1 MILIV
6 TEHANGKLSKSTW
19 EMVTAARQLAE
30 QKGSASITALV
41 LGSNVASVAAEIA
54 HAVDQVLVADLPALA
69 QYDPELWSAAV
80 AQIAREGE
88 ASVVLIEASR
98 SGREYS
104 PRVAI
109 KLDAPLLE
117 DVISLK
123 ATGDTMTAQRYTFL
137 ARVTETIETSA
148 PVAVVTIKPG
158 ISSPAAPRT
167 EAAEQFDVDLTLP
180 TPFRLKV
187 TGGKVMTERSSP
199 RLTTTEADIVVS
211 GGRGVGS
218 AEGFTQYV
226 EALADQLG
234 AAVGATRAIVDA
246 GWRPYSEQVGQ
257 TGKTVQ
263 PKLYIAVGISGAVQH
278 LSGMNKS
285 KTIVA
290 INRDT
295 EAPIFKI
302 ADYGIVGDVP
312 QLVPAQSSG
321 RTEKVDQHKH
331 R

>member
-6 TEHANGKLSKSTW
+6 VEYANGKVSKSTW
-19 EMVTAARQLAE
+19 EMITAARELGREAPL
-30 QKGSASITALV
+30 TAFV
-41 LGSNVASVAAEIA
+41 LGSNIAAIADEVAR
-54 HAVDQVLVADLPALA
+54 AVDQVLVADLPALA

-80 AQIAREGE
+80 AQIATEGE
-88 ASVVLIEASR
+88 ANLLLIGGSR

-117 DVISLK
+117 DVITLK
-123 ATGDTMTAQRYTFL
+123 AAGETITAQRYTFL
-137 ARVTETIETSA
+137 ARVTETVESSA
-148 PVAVVTIKPG
+148 PIAVVTIKPG
-158 ISSPAAPRT
+158 VFNPATPKT
-167 EAAEQFDVDLTLP
+167 DAAEQFDVELNLP
-180 TPFRLKV
+180 TPRLKV
-187 TGGKVMTERSSP
+187 TGKTAERSS
-199 RLTTTEADIVVS
+199 RISLTEAEIVVS

-263 PKLYIAVGISGAVQH
+263 PKTYIAIGISGAVQH

-290 INRDT
+290 INRDA

-302 ADYGIVGDVP
+302 ADYGIIGDVT
-312 QLVPAQSSG
+312 QLVPAIL
-321 RTEKVDQHKH
+321 TELKK
-331 R
+331 

>member
-1 MILIV
+1 MILLV
-6 TEHANGKLSKSTW
+6 VEYANDKVSKSTW
-19 EMVTAARQLAE
+19 EMVTAARELGREAP
-30 QKGSASITALV
+30 ITALV
-41 LGSNVASVAAEIA
+41 LGSNIAPIAAEIA
-54 HAVDQVLVADLPALA
+54 RGVDQVLVADLPAVA
-69 QYDPELWSAAV
+69 QYDPEVWSAAV
-80 AQIAREGE
+80 AQIATEGE
-88 ASVVLIEASR
+88 ASVILIGGSR

-104 PRVAI
+104 PRVAV

-117 DVISLK
+117 DIISLK
-123 ATGDTMTAQRYTFL
+123 ASGESITAQRYTFL
-137 ARVTETIETSA
+137 ARVTETIETTA
-148 PVAVVTIKPG
+148 PVAVITIKPG
-158 ISSPAAPRT
+158 VFSPASPRA
-167 EAAEQFDVDLTLP
+167 EAAEQFDVDLNLP
-180 TPFRLKV
+180 TPRLHV
-187 TGGKVMTERSSP
+187 TGKTAERSS
-199 RLTTTEADIVVS
+199 RVGLAEADIVVS

-226 EALADQLG
+226 EALADKLG

-263 PKLYIAVGISGAVQH
+263 PKLYIAIGISGAVQH

-290 INRDT
+290 INRDA

-312 QLVPAQSSG
+312 QVIPAILA
-321 RTEKVDQHKH
+321 ELKK
-331 R
+331 

>member
-6 TEHANGKLSKSTW
+6 VEYANGKVSKSTW
-19 EMVTAARQLAE
+19 EMITAARESGREAPL
-30 QKGSASITALV
+30 TALV
-41 LGSNVASVAAEIA
+41 LGSNIAAIAAEVA
-54 HAVDQVLVADLPALA
+54 RAVDQVLVADLPALA

-80 AQIAREGE
+80 AQIATEGE
-88 ASVVLIEASR
+88 ANLVLIGGSR

-117 DVISLK
+117 DVITLK
-123 ATGDTMTAQRYTFL
+123 AAGESITAQRYTFL
-137 ARVTETIETSA
+137 ARVTETIESNA
-148 PVAVVTIKPG
+148 PIAVVTIKPG
-158 ISSPAAPRT
+158 VFNPATPKT
-167 EAAEQFDVDLTLP
+167 EAAEQFDVDLNLP
-180 TPFRLKV
+180 TPRLKV
-187 TGGKVMTERSSP
+187 TGKTAERSS
-199 RLTTTEADIVVS
+199 RISLSEAEIVVS

-263 PKLYIAVGISGAVQH
+263 PKTYIAIGISGAVQH

-290 INRDT
+290 INRDA

-302 ADYGIVGDVP
+302 ADYGIIGDVT
-312 QLVPAQSSG
+312 QLVPAIL
-321 RTEKVDQHKH
+321 TELKK
-331 R
+331 

>member
-6 TEHANGKLSKSTW
+6 VEYANGKVSKSTW
-19 EMVTAARQLAE
+19 EMVTAARELGREAP
-30 QKGSASITALV
+30 ITALV
-41 LGSNVASVAAEIA
+41 LGSNISAVAAEIA
-54 HAVDQVLVADLPALA
+54 KAVDQVLVADLPALA
-69 QYDPELWSAAV
+69 QYDPEIWSAAV
-80 AQIAREGE
+80 AQIANEGE
-88 ASVVLIEASR
+88 ASVVLIGGSR

-117 DVISLK
+117 DVITLK
-123 ATGDTMTAQRYTFL
+123 VNGDTLTAQHDTFL
-137 ARVTETIETSA
+137 ARVTETIEASS

-158 ISSPAAPRT
+158 VFNPASPRA
-167 EAAEQFDVDLTLP
+167 ESAEQFDVDLNLP
-180 TPFRLKV
+180 MPRLKV
-187 TGGKVMTERSSP
+187 TGKTAERSS
-199 RLTTTEADIVVS
+199 RVSLTEAEIVVS

-263 PKLYIAVGISGAVQH
+263 PKTYIAVGISGAVQH

-290 INRDT
+290 INRDA

-312 QLVPAQSSG
+312 QLLPAILA
-321 RTEKVDQHKH
+321 ELKK
-331 R
+331 

>member
-6 TEHANGKLSKSTW
+6 VEYANGKVSKSTW
-19 EMVTAARQLAE
+19 EMVTAARELGREAP
-30 QKGSASITALV
+30 ITALV
-41 LGSNVASVAAEIA
+41 LGSNIAAVAAEIA
-54 HAVDQVLVADLPALA
+54 KAVDQVLVADLPALA

-80 AQIAREGE
+80 AQIATEGE
-88 ASVVLIEASR
+88 ASAVLIGGSR

-123 ATGDTMTAQRYTFL
+123 ASGETLTAQRYTYL
-137 ARVTETIETSA
+137 ARVTETIKATG
-148 PVAVVTIKPG
+148 PIAVVTIKPG
-158 ISSPAAPRT
+158 VFSPSSPRT
-167 EAAEQFDVDLTLP
+167 EAAEQFDVDLNLP
-180 TPFRLKV
+180 TPRLKV
-187 TGGKVMTERSSP
+187 TGKTVERSS
-199 RLTTTEADIVVS
+199 RVGLTEADIVVS

-263 PKLYIAVGISGAVQH
+263 PKTYIAIGISGAVQH

-290 INRDT
+290 INRDA

-302 ADYGIVGDVP
+302 ADYGIVGDVT
-312 QLVPAQSSG
+312 QLVPAIL
-321 RTEKVDQHKH
+321 TELKK
-331 R
+331 

>member
-6 TEHANGKLSKSTW
+6 VEYANGKVSKSTW
-19 EMVTAARQLAE
+19 EIITAARESGREAP
-30 QKGSASITALV
+30 ITALV
-41 LGSNVASVAAEIA
+41 LGSNIAAIAAEVA
-54 HAVDQVLVADLPALA
+54 RAVDQVLVADLPALA

-80 AQIAREGE
+80 AQIATEGE
-88 ASVVLIEASR
+88 ANLVLIGGSR

-117 DVISLK
+117 DVITLK
-123 ATGDTMTAQRYTFL
+123 CAGQTITAQRYTFL
-137 ARVTETIETSA
+137 ARVTETIESTA
-148 PVAVVTIKPG
+148 PIAVVTIKPG
-158 ISSPAAPRT
+158 VFNPATPKA
-167 EAAEQFDVDLTLP
+167 EAAEQFDVDLNLP
-180 TPFRLKV
+180 TPRLKV
-187 TGGKVMTERSSP
+187 TGKTAERSS
-199 RLTTTEADIVVS
+199 RISLAEAEIVVS

-263 PKLYIAVGISGAVQH
+263 PKTYIAIGISGAVQH

-290 INRDT
+290 INRDA

-302 ADYGIVGDVP
+302 ADYGIIGDVT
-312 QLVPAQSSG
+312 QLVPAIL
-321 RTEKVDQHKH
+321 TELKK
-331 R
+331 

>member
-6 TEHANGKLSKSTW
+6 VEYANGKVSKSTW
-19 EMVTAARQLAE
+19 EMVTAARELGREAP
-30 QKGSASITALV
+30 ITALV
-41 LGSNVASVAAEIA
+41 LGSNISAVAAEIA
-54 HAVDQVLVADLPALA
+54 KAVDQVLVADLPALA
-69 QYDPELWSAAV
+69 QYDPEIWSAAV
-80 AQIAREGE
+80 AQIANEGE
-88 ASVVLIEASR
+88 ASVVLIGGSR

-123 ATGDTMTAQRYTFL
+123 ASGETLSAQHYTYL
-137 ARVTETIETSA
+137 ARVTETIEATA
-148 PVAVVTIKPG
+148 PIAVVTIKPG
-158 ISSPAAPRT
+158 VFNPASPRA
-167 EAAEQFDVDLTLP
+167 ESAEQFDVDLNLP
-180 TPFRLKV
+180 MPRLKV
-187 TGGKVMTERSSP
+187 TGKTAERSS
-199 RLTTTEADIVVS
+199 RVSLTEAEIVVS

-263 PKLYIAVGISGAVQH
+263 PKTYIAVGISGAVQH

-290 INRDT
+290 INRDA

-302 ADYGIVGDVP
+302 ADYGIVGDVT
-312 QLVPAQSSG
+312 QLVPAIL
-321 RTEKVDQHKH
+321 TELRK
-331 R
+331 

>member
-1 MILIV
+1 MIVLV
-6 TEHANGKLSKSTW
+6 VEHVNGKVSKSTW
-19 EMVTAARQLAE
+19 EMVTAARELGREAP
-30 QKGSASITALV
+30 ITALV
-41 LGSNVASVAAEIA
+41 LGSNIASIAVEIA
-54 HAVDQVLVADLPALA
+54 RGVDQVLVADLPALA
-69 QYDPELWSAAV
+69 QYDPEVWSAAV
-80 AQIAREGE
+80 AQIATEGE
-88 ASVVLIEASR
+88 ASVILIGGSR

-104 PRVAI
+104 PRVAV

-123 ATGDTMTAQRYTFL
+123 ASGESITAQRYTFL
-137 ARVTETIETSA
+137 ARVTETIETTA

-158 ISSPAAPRT
+158 VFSPASQRA
-167 EAAEQFDVDLTLP
+167 EAAEQFDVDLNLP
-180 TPFRLKV
+180 SPRLHV
-187 TGGKVMTERSSP
+187 TGKTAERSS
-199 RLTTTEADIVVS
+199 RVGLAEADIVVS

-226 EALADQLG
+226 EALADKLG

-263 PKLYIAVGISGAVQH
+263 PKLYIAIGISGAVQH

-290 INRDT
+290 INRDAD
-295 EAPIFKI
+295 APIFKI

-312 QLVPAQSSG
+312 QVIPAILA
-321 RTEKVDQHKH
+321 ELKK
-331 R
+331 

>member
-6 TEHANGKLSKSTW
+6 VEYANGKASKSTW
-19 EMVTAARQLAE
+19 EMVTAARELGREAPI
-30 QKGSASITALV
+30 AALV
-41 LGSNVASVAAEIA
+41 LGSNIAAVAAEIA
-54 HAVDQVLVADLPALA
+54 KAVDQVLVADLPALG

-80 AQIAREGE
+80 AQIATEGE
-88 ASVVLIEASR
+88 ASVVLIGGSR

-123 ATGDTMTAQRYTFL
+123 ANGETLTAQRYTYL
-137 ARVTETIETSA
+137 ARVTETIEASA
-148 PVAVVTIKPG
+148 PIAVVTIKPG
-158 ISSPAAPRT
+158 VFNPASPRA
-167 EAAEQFDVDLTLP
+167 EAAEQFDVDLNLP
-180 TPFRLKV
+180 TPRLNV
-187 TGGKVMTERSSP
+187 TGKTVERSS
-199 RLTTTEADIVVS
+199 RVGLTEADIVVS

-226 EALADQLG
+226 EVLADRLG

-263 PKLYIAVGISGAVQH
+263 PKTYIAIGISGAVQH

-290 INRDT
+290 INRDA

-302 ADYGIVGDVP
+302 ADYGIVGDVT
-312 QLVPAQSSG
+312 QLVPAIL
-321 RTEKVDQHKH
+321 TELKK
-331 R
+331 

>member
-6 TEHANGKLSKSTW
+6 VEYANGKVSKSTW
-19 EMVTAARQLAE
+19 EMVTAARELGREAP
-30 QKGSASITALV
+30 ITALV
-41 LGSNVASVAAEIA
+41 LGSNIAAVAAVIA
-54 HAVDQVLVADLPALA
+54 KAVDQVLVADLPALA

-80 AQIAREGE
+80 AQIATEGE
-88 ASVVLIEASR
+88 ASVVLIGGSR

-123 ATGDTMTAQRYTFL
+123 ASGETLTAQRYTYL
-137 ARVTETIETSA
+137 ARVTETIEATG
-148 PVAVVTIKPG
+148 PIAVVTIKPG
-158 ISSPAAPRT
+158 VFNPASPRAET
-167 EAAEQFDVDLTLP
+167 AEQFDVDLNLP
-180 TPFRLKV
+180 TPRLQV
-187 TGGKVMTERSSP
+187 TGKTVERSS
-199 RLTTTEADIVVS
+199 RVGLTEADIVVS

-234 AAVGATRAIVDA
+234 AAVGATRAIVNA

-263 PKLYIAVGISGAVQH
+263 PKTYIAIGISGAVQH

-290 INRDT
+290 INRDA

-302 ADYGIVGDVP
+302 ADYGIVGDVT
-312 QLVPAQSSG
+312 QLVPAIL
-321 RTEKVDQHKH
+321 TELKK
-331 R
+331 

>member
-6 TEHANGKLSKSTW
+6 VEHANGKVSKSTL
-19 EMVTAARQLAE
+19 EMVTAARELGREAP
-30 QKGSASITALV
+30 ITALV
-41 LGSNVASVAAEIA
+41 LGSNIAPVAGEIA
-54 HAVDQVLVADLPALA
+54 RAVEQVLVADLPALA

-80 AQIAREGE
+80 AQIATEGE
-88 ASVVLIEASR
+88 ASVILIGASR

-123 ATGDTMTAQRYTFL
+123 VNGERMTAQHYTFL
-137 ARVTETIETSA
+137 ARVTETIEASG

-158 ISSPAAPRT
+158 AFNPATPRAK
-167 EAAEQFDVDLTLP
+167 AAEQFDVDLNLP
-180 TPFRLKV
+180 APRLNV
-187 TGGKVMTERSSP
+187 TGRTAERSS
-199 RLTTTEADIVVS
+199 RVGLAEAEIVVS

-263 PKLYIAVGISGAVQH
+263 PKLYIAIGISGAVQH

-285 KTIVA
+285 KIIVA
-290 INRDT
+290 INRDA

-302 ADYGIVGDVP
+302 ADYGIIGDVP
-312 QLVPAQSSG
+312 QIVPAVLA
-321 RTEKVDQHKH
+321 ELKK
-331 R
+331 

>member
-1 MILIV
+1 MILLV
-6 TEHANGKLSKSTW
+6 VEHANGKVSKSTY
-19 EMVTAARQLAE
+19 EMVTVARE
-30 QKGSASITALV
+30 SGREGPITALV
-41 LGSNVASVAAEIA
+41 LGSAVASVAAEIA
-54 HAVDQVLVADLPALA
+54 LAVDQVLVADVPSLA
-69 QYDPELWSAAV
+69 QYDAELWAA
-80 AQIAREGE
+80 ATSQIATEGE
-88 ASVVLIEASR
+88 ANVVLIGGSR

-123 ATGDTMTAQRYTFL
+123 ANGKVLIAEHYTYL
-137 ARVTETIETSA
+137 ARVTETVEATG
-148 PVAVVTIKPG
+148 PVVVASVKPG
-158 ISSPAAPRT
+158 VFAAAAPRGV
-167 EAAEQFDVDLTLP
+167 AAEQFDVDLNLP
-180 TPFRLKV
+180 SRRLQV
-187 TGGKVMTERSSP
+187 TGKTAEKSS
-199 RLTTTEADIVVS
+199 RISLSEAEIVVS

-226 EALADQLG
+226 EGLADRLG

-263 PKLYIAVGISGAVQH
+263 PKVYIAIGISGAVQH

-285 KTIVA
+285 KVIVA
-290 INRDT
+290 INRDA

-302 ADYGIVGDVP
+302 ADYGIVGDVN
-312 QLVPAQSSG
+312 QLVPAII
-321 RTEKVDQHKH
+321 EELKK
-331 R
+331 

>member
-1 MILIV
+1 MILLV
-6 TEHANGKLSKSTW
+6 VEHANGKVSKSSW
-19 EMVTAARQLAE
+19 EMVTAARDMGREAPV
-30 QKGSASITALV
+30 TALV
-41 LGSNVASVAAEIA
+41 LGSNIAPIAAEVA
-54 HAVDQVLVADLPALA
+54 RGVDQVLVADLPALA

-80 AQIAREGE
+80 AQIATEGE
-88 ASVVLIEASR
+88 ASVILIGGSR

-104 PRVAI
+104 PRVAV

-123 ATGDTMTAQRYTFL
+123 ANGEALTAQRYSYL
-137 ARVTETIETSA
+137 ARVTETIESTG
-148 PVAVVTIKPG
+148 PVAVATIKPG
-158 ISSPAAPRT
+158 VFNPATPGS
-167 EAAEQFDVDLTLP
+167 EAAEQFDVDLNLP
-180 TPFRLKV
+180 TPRLKI
-187 TGGKVMTERSSP
+187 TGKTVERTS
-199 RLTTTEADIVVS
+199 RVGLAEADIVVS

-246 GWRPYSEQVGQ
+246 GWRPYFEQVGQ

-263 PKLYIAVGISGAVQH
+263 PKLYIAIGISGAVQH

-290 INRDT
+290 INRDA

-302 ADYGIVGDVP
+302 ADYGVVGDVP
-312 QLVPAQSSG
+312 QLVPAILA
-321 RTEKVDQHKH
+321 ELKK
-331 R
+331 

>member
-1 MILIV
+1 MILLV
-6 TEHANGKLSKSTW
+6 VEYANGKVSKSTW
-19 EMVTAARQLAE
+19 EMVTAARELGRE
-30 QKGSASITALV
+30 TPITALV
-41 LGSNVASVAAEIA
+41 LGSNIAPIAAEIA
-54 HAVDQVLVADLPALA
+54 RRVDQVLVADLPVLA

-80 AQIAREGE
+80 AQIATEGE
-88 ASVVLIEASR
+88 ASVVLIGGSR

-104 PRVAI
+104 PRVAV

-117 DVISLK
+117 DIINLK
-123 ATGDTMTAQRYTFL
+123 ASGESITAQRYTFL
-137 ARVTETIETSA
+137 ARVTETIETTA
-148 PVAVVTIKPG
+148 PVAVITIKPG
-158 ISSPAAPRT
+158 VFSPASPRA
-167 EAAEQFDVDLTLP
+167 EAAEQFDVDLNLP
-180 TPFRLKV
+180 TPRLHV
-187 TGGKVMTERSSP
+187 TGKTAERSS
-199 RLTTTEADIVVS
+199 RVGLAEADIVVS

-226 EALADQLG
+226 EALADKLG

-263 PKLYIAVGISGAVQH
+263 PKLYIAIGISGAVQH

-290 INRDT
+290 INRDA

-312 QLVPAQSSG
+312 QLIPAILA
-321 RTEKVDQHKH
+321 ELKK
-331 R
+331 

>member
-6 TEHANGKLSKSTW
+6 VEYANGKVSKSTW
-19 EMVTAARQLAE
+19 EMITAARESGREAPL
-30 QKGSASITALV
+30 TALV
-41 LGSNVASVAAEIA
+41 LGSNIAAIAAEVA
-54 HAVDQVLVADLPALA
+54 RAVDQVLVADLPALA

-80 AQIAREGE
+80 AQIATEGE
-88 ASVVLIEASR
+88 ANLVLIGGSR

-117 DVISLK
+117 DVITLK
-123 ATGDTMTAQRYTFL
+123 AAGVSITAQRYTFL
-137 ARVTETIETSA
+137 ARVTETIESNA
-148 PVAVVTIKPG
+148 PIAVVTIKPG
-158 ISSPAAPRT
+158 VFNPATPKT
-167 EAAEQFDVDLTLP
+167 EAAEQFDVDLNLP
-180 TPFRLKV
+180 TPRLKV
-187 TGGKVMTERSSP
+187 TGKTAERSS
-199 RLTTTEADIVVS
+199 RISLSEAEIVVS

-263 PKLYIAVGISGAVQH
+263 PKTYIAIGISGAVQH

-290 INRDT
+290 INRDA

-302 ADYGIVGDVP
+302 ADYGIIGDVT
-312 QLVPAQSSG
+312 QLVPAIL
-321 RTEKVDQHKH
+321 TELKK
-331 R
+331 

>member
-1 MILIV
+1 MILV
-6 TEHANGKLSKSTW
+6 VVEYANGKVSKSTW
-19 EMVTAARQLAE
+19 EMITAARE
-30 QKGSASITALV
+30 SGSEASVTALV
-41 LGSNVASVAAEIA
+41 LGSNIAAIAAEVA
-54 HAVDQVLVADLPALA
+54 KAVDQVLVADLPALA
-69 QYDPELWSAAV
+69 QYDPEIWSAAV
-80 AQIAREGE
+80 AQIATEGE
-88 ASVVLIEASR
+88 ANLVLIGGSR

-117 DVISLK
+117 DVITLK
-123 ATGDTMTAQRYTFL
+123 ASGETITAQRYTFL
-137 ARVTETIETSA
+137 ARVTETVETTA
-148 PVAVVTIKPG
+148 PLAVVTVKPG
-158 ISSPAAPRT
+158 VFNPATPKA
-167 EAAEQFDVDLTLP
+167 EAAEQFDVDLNLP
-180 TPFRLKV
+180 TPRLKV
-187 TGGKVMTERSSP
+187 TGKTAERSS
-199 RLTTTEADIVVS
+199 RISLAEAEIVVS

-263 PKLYIAVGISGAVQH
+263 PKTYIAIGISGAVQH

-290 INRDT
+290 INRDA

-302 ADYGIVGDVP
+302 ADYGIIGDVT
-312 QLVPAQSSG
+312 QLVPAIL
-321 RTEKVDQHKH
+321 TELKK
-331 R
+331 